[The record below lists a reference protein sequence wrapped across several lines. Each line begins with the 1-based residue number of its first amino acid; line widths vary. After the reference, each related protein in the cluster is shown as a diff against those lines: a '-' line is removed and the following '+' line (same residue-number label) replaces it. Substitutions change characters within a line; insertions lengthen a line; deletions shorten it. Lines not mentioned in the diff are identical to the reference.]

1 MRKSANRAR
10 RTAEWKSIQFL
21 VFTVQKEATGGKH
34 VPATSFDHLWFQ
46 QNSQIQGIISIFGP
60 LRFDGKS
67 LYDSLFM
74 YTLHMCH
81 YAQSY
86 YNFDESLS
94 APCLFY
100 RYDFQMIL
108 FQRRFINKL
117 SCILS
122 SIKKNTFL
130 LLRCI
135 DAYNVFLLYKGS
147 WNVVIYVIVKINSYY
162 KVLQPV
168 YMLEK

>member
-1 MRKSANRAR
+1 MK
-10 RTAEWKSIQFL
+10 KVFQFL
-21 VFTVQKEATGGKH
+21 AFIVQKEATGGKH
-34 VPATSFDHLWFQ
+34 IPATSFDHLWFQ
-46 QNSQIQGIISIFGP
+46 QNSQIQGKISIFGP
-60 LRFDGKS
+60 LRFDGKCS
-67 LYDSLFM
+67 YDSLFM

-122 SIKKNTFL
+122 SIKKYIFIIEVH
-130 LLRCI
+130 RCI
-135 DAYNVFLLYKGS
+135 
-147 WNVVIYVIVKINSYY
+147 
-162 KVLQPV
+162 
-168 YMLEK
+168 